1 LENAENFQTHY
12 TPNVFG
18 IYLLYRVLQ
27 DIPEIQHVDQKTRE
41 RMGMLENTIA
51 KTAKLRMLIQ
61 NPEARSSTVLAIT
74 GREEMISEVK
84 KSAEKEGMQMGG
96 GYGPLKASSFRIANF
111 PAISDS
117 EFENLIG
124 FLKKY

>member
-1 LENAENFQTHY
+1 
-12 TPNVFG
+12 
-18 IYLLYRVLQ
+18 
-27 DIPEIQHVDQKTRE
+27 
-41 RMGMLENTIA
+41 
-51 KTAKLRMLIQ
+51 
-61 NPEARSSTVLAIT
+61 
-74 GREEMISEVK
+74 MISEIK

-117 EFENLIG
+117 EFQHLIS